1 MTRNTMI
8 LLIFAMILAVGGA
21 MLACDE
27 AKDLIDEY
35 TEASDQTA
43 CGRYCIQCGVCKD
56 VGDGYI
62 KMVMDYTCA
71 FEEGGKL
78 CELACDQGSAFIPG
92 GNIKENITEAEASSG
107 KKVTE
112 MTCEEFAM
120 AAVGVGDTPC
130 GRYCIKCES
139 CKGTGTGYV
148 KDALDYTCGGYD
160 GSGKL
165 CEQLCERGSIPGMN
179 IKENVEDAEESLG
192 ENITE
197 LSCEEFA
204 LTVASGVTDGPC
216 LRFCGKCVECS
227 PVSSGA
233 EWCAKEGGMP
243 CIVACEEGFKQYVET
258 LEGFA
263 SDNTEGIN
271 TLSDLDC
278 NDWDATLEA
287 SGLEAPEIPGL

>member
-8 LLIFAMILAVGGA
+8 LVIFAAILALVSA
-21 MLACDE
+21 IAACDE
-27 AKDLIDEY
+27 VKEY
-35 TEASDQTA
+35 TEASDKTA
-43 CGRYCIQCGVCKD
+43 CGRYCIQCGTCKD

-62 KMVMDYTCA
+62 KMAMDYTCA

-78 CELACDQGSAFIPG
+78 CEVACDQGSEFIPG
-92 GNIKENITEAEASSG
+92 GNIKENITEAEAASG

-120 AAVGVGDTPC
+120 AAVGVGNTPC

-148 KDALDYTCGGYD
+148 KQALDNTCGGYD

-165 CEQLCERGSIPGMN
+165 CEQLCEQGNIPGLN
-179 IKENVEDAEESLG
+179 IKENVEDAEESL
-192 ENITE
+192 EKPVTE
-197 LSCEEFA
+197 LTCEEFA
-204 LTVASGVTDGPC
+204 LTVASGVSDGPC

-233 EWCAKEGGMP
+233 EWCAKEGGLP
-243 CIVACEEGFKQYVET
+243 CITACDKSFKSYVED

-263 SDNTEGIN
+263 ADKTEGIN
-271 TLSDLDC
+271 TLSDIDC

-287 SGLEAPEIPGL
+287 SGLEAPEIPSL